1 MTAGRV
7 LTPLLLV
14 CAVAASPGRA
24 QDTTQVR
31 RDSAVA
37 VPDTVAADTVAAVT
51 VPADSVVAD
60 TVPRGQIGAMG
71 AFWRSFLIPGWGQA
85 ALGRRT
91 AAGIFVAVEG
101 ATLAMTVKTMREVS
115 YLKSIGSARQDDKE
129 QEREDWLV
137 LLAFNHLVSGLEAY
151 VSAQL
156 WDFPGD
162 LSVRRIPGGAAAEV
176 SIPVRVR

>member
-1 MTAGRV
+1 MTARRV
-7 LTPLLLV
+7 VLPLLLLSL
-14 CAVAASPGRA
+14 AVAAVPARA
-24 QDTTQVR
+24 QDTTQAR
-31 RDSAVA
+31 RDSVVA
-37 VPDTVAADTVAAVT
+37 PPDTVAADTAA
-51 VPADSVVAD
+51 PAD
-60 TVPRGQIGAMG
+60 TLPRGHIGPMG
-71 AFWRSFLIPGWGQA
+71 AFWRSFLLPGWGQA

-115 YLKSIGSARQDDKE
+115 YLKSIGSTRQDDKE

-162 LSVRRIPGGAAAEV
+162 LNVRRIPGGAAAEV

>member
-1 MTAGRV
+1 MTARRV
-7 LTPLLLV
+7 FPPLLLLF
-14 CAVAASPGRA
+14 AVAAAPVSA

-31 RDSAVA
+31 RDSVA
-37 VPDTVAADTVAAVT
+37 VPDTVVAVT
-51 VPADSVVAD
+51 VAPADSVVAD
-60 TVPRGQIGAMG
+60 TLPRGQIGAMG